1 METKQVSGPPDSEL
15 VRKVQ
20 AGDSR
25 AFELLAR
32 RYYRP
37 VFSLVA
43 AHMPA
48 SNEVEDVVQDTFLRA
63 LDRIQSFDARRPF
76 PQWLYQVARNLAKN
90 HKRRMWWRKTAAL
103 PDSEDA
109 VESAFPGPAEEFKQ
123 QQIRQLVAEQVE
135 KLPRRQR
142 TAFRLFEIEEYSAD
156 EVGQMMGLNATA
168 VRSNVYQARRTLG
181 NRLTAHLGQGDQK

>member
-1 METKQVSGPPDSEL
+1 METEQTPGPPDDEL

-20 AGDSR
+20 AGNNH

-32 RYYRP
+32 RYYRS

-43 AHMPA
+43 AHLSA
-48 SNEVEDVVQDTFLRA
+48 SNEVEDVVQDTFLRV

-76 PQWLYQVARNLAKN
+76 PPWLYQVARNLAKN
-90 HKRRMWWRKTAAL
+90 HKRRMWFRKTAPL
-103 PDSEDA
+103 SETEDA
-109 VESAFPGPAEEFKQ
+109 VESASPGPADEFEQ
-123 QQIRQLVAEQVE
+123 QQIRQLVAKHVE
-135 KLPRRQR
+135 KLPQRQR

-168 VRSNVYQARRTLG
+168 VRSNVYQARRTL
-181 NRLTAHLGQGDQK
+181 NSRLASHLRQGDQK

>member
-43 AHMPA
+43 SHMPA
-48 SNEVEDVVQDTFLRA
+48 SNEVEDVVQDTFLPISTVAVPGRPKFGKKPQA
-63 LDRIQSFDARRPF
+63 QNVVAQDRTFIRSRRC
-76 PQWLYQVARNLAKN
+76 
-90 HKRRMWWRKTAAL
+90 
-103 PDSEDA
+103 S
-109 VESAFPGPAEEFKQ
+109 
-123 QQIRQLVAEQVE
+123 
-135 KLPRRQR
+135 
-142 TAFRLFEIEEYSAD
+142 
-156 EVGQMMGLNATA
+156 
-168 VRSNVYQARRTLG
+168 
-181 NRLTAHLGQGDQK
+181 

>member
-1 METKQVSGPPDSEL
+1 METKQDSGPPDSEL

-43 AHMPA
+43 SHMPA
-48 SNEVEDVVQDTFLRA
+48 SNEVEDVVQDTFLRV

-76 PQWLYQVARNLAKN
+76 PPWLYQVARNLAKN
-90 HKRRMWWRKTAAL
+90 HKRRMWWRKTEPLSEA
-103 PDSEDA
+103 EDA
-109 VESAFPGPAEEFKQ
+109 AESTFPGPAEEFKQ
-123 QQIRQLVAEQVE
+123 HQIRQLVAEHVE
-135 KLPRRQR
+135 KLPQRQR

-168 VRSNVYQARRTLG
+168 VRSNVYQARRTLN
-181 NRLTAHLGQGDQK
+181 NRLAAHLGQGDQK